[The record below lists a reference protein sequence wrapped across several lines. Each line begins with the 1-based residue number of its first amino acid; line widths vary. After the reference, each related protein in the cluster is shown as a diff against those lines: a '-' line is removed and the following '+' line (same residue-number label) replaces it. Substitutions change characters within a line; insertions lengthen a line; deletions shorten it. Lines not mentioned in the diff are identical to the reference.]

1 MFQKA
6 SKKKAKLRL
15 AIDGPAGA
23 GKTYT
28 ALRMANGLLESGKRI
43 RLIDSERGS
52 ASKYADKFD
61 FDVAELAPPYSVE
74 RYAACVQAATQDAD
88 TGVLIVDSM
97 SHLWAGEGG
106 VLDTVD
112 AMGGDNKFGKG
123 WRKVSPMHNRFIDQI
138 LAAPCHVIVTM
149 RSKMEYSSEKD
160 GNGKTVIRKVG
171 LKPVA
176 RDGVE
181 FEFDVV
187 MDVDQDHNAT
197 VSKTRYSGFADKV
210 FRQPGE
216 EQASELRRWLSDG
229 VEAPPAPAP
238 TAMPEQQPGAWPE
251 IQGLLAQYTTPQGKP
266 LSAGGVVKAAT
277 GKTKPAQ
284 LVADDVERVR
294 AELYALESRGEAV
307 LSNGGGAA

>member
-6 SKKKAKLRL
+6 TKKKAKLRL

-28 ALRMANGLLESGKRI
+28 ALRMARGLLEEGKRI
-43 RLIDSERGS
+43 RVIDSERGS

-74 RYAACVQAATQDAD
+74 RYSEFVTAAARDPD
-88 TGVLIVDSM
+88 TGVLVVDSF

-123 WRKVSPMHNRFIDQI
+123 WRKVSPMHARFIDTI

-149 RSKMEYSSEKD
+149 RSKMEYAQEKD
-160 GNGKTVIRKVG
+160 QNGRTVIRKVG

-176 RDGVE
+176 REGVE
-181 FEFDVV
+181 YEFDLVL
-187 MDVDQDHNAT
+187 DLDQDHNAT
-197 VSKTRYSGFADKV
+197 ASKSRYSGFADKV
-210 FRQPGE
+210 FRHPGE
-216 EQASELRRWLSDG
+216 EQGQELKRWLSDG

-238 TAMPEQQPGAWPE
+238 SPTTTPAASAPDPWAQ
-251 IQGLLAQYTTPQGKP
+251 IQDLLAKYVTPQDKP
-266 LSAGGVVKAAT
+266 LSPGQTVKAAT
-277 GKTKPAQ
+277 GKTKPGQ
-284 LVADDVERVR
+284 LEADDVAKVA
-294 AELYALESRGEAV
+294 AELERLVSV
-307 LSNGGGAA
+307 GAAKLSAA